1 MCRNC
6 VRLSSYAVL
15 LITLTLG
22 LWPFHSPRDN
32 VSLLPGVRGPHFGK
46 FATALSEGPLPD
58 LIDESDPAAS
68 IEIWLRPPPC
78 GVAVP
83 HILAFYSDGI
93 PYRFSLH

>member
-1 MCRNC
+1 MCRSC

-22 LWPFHSPRDN
+22 LWPFHSPGNN
-32 VSLLPGVRGPHFGK
+32 VSLLLGVRGLYFGK
-46 FATALSEGPLPD
+46 FANALSEGPLPD

-68 IEIWLRPPPC
+68 IEIWLRPAI
-78 GVAVP
+78 VWQS
-83 HILAFYSDGI
+83 HTILAFYSDGL